1 MVNGLMGATMAQQ
14 QPRSPVLGMAPMLRP
29 AYAHAGVPS
38 MASQS
43 VEVMQ
48 AAQQRQLLQQQQ
60 HHQQQQQQQQLA
72 FAAAHAQLQHAQMAA
87 AAAARLHA
95 GSPNPQAG
103 QVAMGHGSNGAL
115 RTPSGMPRVQ
125 SMPDL
130 KNLTAPA
137 ADDMAAL
144 VAAMSPVLGA
154 MGPSIQIGDMND
166 PFGLKGAELRDL
178 EVRICMQ
185 FGRRNGCG
193 G

>member
-14 QPRSPVLGMAPMLRP
+14 PPRSPVLGMAPMLRP
-29 AYAHAGVPS
+29 AYAHAGVPA

-48 AAQQRQLLQQQQ
+48 VAQQRQLLQQQ
-60 HHQQQQQQQQLA
+60 HQQQQHQQQQLA

-103 QVAMGHGSNGAL
+103 QVAMGQGSNGAL

-144 VAAMSPVLGA
+144 AAAMSPVLGA
-154 MGPSIQIGDMND
+154 MGPPIQIGDIND

-178 EVRICMQ
+178 EVRIYMQ
-185 FGRRNGCG
+185 RCGLSGCG